1 MAQYKG
7 AAKEASRAMNLLKKR
22 QKEREELELRKKK
35 IEEDSKVKIAFDPIN
50 VLLIHQ
56 TFFR

>member
-7 AAKEASRAMNLLKKR
+7 AAKEANRAMNLLKKR

-35 IEEDSKVKIAFDPIN
+35 IEEESKVQIY
-50 VLLIHQ
+50 
-56 TFFR
+56 